1 VKPAT
6 QSPALRTIVVLVGV
20 ILVGLGLWA
29 FLSPTSFYSSIA
41 SFPPYNQHFLHDVGA
56 FQVGLGS
63 ALLLTQLWDDAML
76 AVLGGNALGA
86 TIHFISHLVDRSL
99 GGHPT
104 TDLPAL
110 GGLAVLLIGA
120 WALRYRQL
128 RAA

>member
-41 SFPPYNQHFLHDVGA
+41 SFPPYNQHFLHDVG
-56 FQVGLGS
+56 
-63 ALLLTQLWDDAML
+63 DAML